1 MPWSCFSYP
10 ADVPPGT
17 GKFNAARSAPPGLHR
32 MPATYCFSYPGD
44 LHPCFSYTTDASA
57 VSGLRRTGLLHCFSY
72 PADAPL
78 GGADRYAAQPAL
90 PGLRKMPNICFRY

>member
-44 LHPCFSYTTDASA
+44 LHPCFSY
-57 VSGLRRTGLLHCFSY
+57 
-72 PADAPL
+72 PANAPL